1 MMPSSAPDAAAAI
14 AAGKNAPELRPP
26 AGPTPSA
33 GEGGK
38 LKFARDTTGFQ
49 AEVRRRVLAHFERSG
64 LAQGADARMVVK
76 SVVLLLWFAASYVGL
91 VFAAQTTGQAA
102 LLSISLAL
110 AMAGISFSVQHD
122 GNHGAYSKRAPIN
135 RLMGLTLDLLG
146 ASSYI
151 WQWKHNI
158 AHHTYTGLNG
168 ADFDID
174 VPFGRLTEAQP
185 HRPMHRFQHLYLWP
199 IYGLFVANWQLYQDF
214 RQLAEARIAN
224 SRFPRPRGWRMV
236 EFWAGKVIFFGW
248 AFGLPLALHPW
259 WVVLLGYALTSVVL
273 SFVLVLIFQ
282 LAHSV
287 EEAALPPL
295 AADTQQV
302 PRPWAVHQVN
312 ATVDFARNN
321 RLLCWYVGGLNFQ
334 IEHHL
339 FPRICHVH
347 YPQIAPIVQQTCAEF
362 GVRYVAH
369 ESVLGALA
377 SHARWLRQLGRV
389 PAPAPGR

>member
-1 MMPSSAPDAAAAI
+1 MATV
-14 AAGKNAPELRPP
+14 KNVPEPRPP

-33 GEGGK
+33 GEGGGK
-38 LKFARDTTGFQ
+38 FKFASDTEGFQ
-49 AEVRRRVLAHFERSG
+49 AEVRRRVLAYFERSG

-91 VFAAQTTGQAA
+91 VFAAQTAGQAA

-110 AMAGISFSVQHD
+110 AMAGISFAVQHD
-122 GNHGAYSKRAPIN
+122 GNHGAYSKHAPIN

-174 VPFGRLTEAQP
+174 VPFGRLTAAQP

-224 SRFPRPRGWRMV
+224 SRFPRPRGWRLV
-236 EFWAGKVIFFGW
+236 EFWAGKVLFFGW
-248 AFGLPLALHPW
+248 AFALPMCLHPW
-259 WVVLLGYALTSVVL
+259 WVVLLGYAVTSVVL
-273 SFVLVLIFQ
+273 SFVLVLVFQ

-295 AADTQQV
+295 PANTQQV
-302 PRPWAVHQVN
+302 PRAWAVHQVN
-312 ATVDFARNN
+312 ATVDFARGN

-347 YPQIAPIVQQTCAEF
+347 YPQLAPIVQQTCAEF
-362 GVRYVAH
+362 GVRYSAH
-369 ESVLGALA
+369 ESLLGALA
-377 SHARWLRQLGRV
+377 SHARWLRRMGR
-389 PAPAPGR
+389 PPLAEATASSGSPGGAA